1 MSAAAPI
8 AKLKESIK
16 TRPVSVAAPMAK
28 VKESI
33 ETLPGRLPRPGR
45 PRSWLVGASVL
56 VVVVVVVAIG
66 ASGGSDGA
74 QDEADE
80 GAPALARVEKGRLA
94 SRVSDTGTL
103 GYAAQPDGTAY
114 SVVNQASGAYTQ
126 LPSAGDEIGCGE
138 SLYRIDNDP
147 VPLLCG
153 RTPLYRPLKEGASGP
168 DVRELNRNL
177 VELGYADGSDLEGTE
192 GEFGAT
198 TADALAELQDDLGLD
213 ETGSLKPGDAVFLP
227 GPLRITSVSATLG
240 TMSKP
245 GEPIAEATSTR
256 RRVQV
261 DLDPS
266 VAGTVTVGDRARVV
280 LPDNSTA
287 AGKVTRI
294 GTVAGGGSGS
304 GSGEESESE
313 PTSTTIP
320 VFVKLKRAT
329 DASAIDEAPVQV
341 EITTA
346 RVKNALS
353 VPVTA
358 LLARAGEG
366 YAVETV
372 GDDGQ
377 RELVSVELGAFDH
390 ANGLVQ
396 VTGSGL
402 AAGDQVVVPAT

>member
-1 MSAAAPI
+1 VKRLAGAA
-8 AKLKESIK
+8 
-16 TRPVSVAAPMAK
+16 
-28 VKESI
+28 
-33 ETLPGRLPRPGR
+33 
-45 PRSWLVGASVL
+45 VL
-56 VVVVVVVAIG
+56 VAVVAVVAIG
-66 ASGGSDGA
+66 ACGGSGGT

-80 GAPALARVEKGRLA
+80 GAPALARVEQGRLA

-103 GYAAQPDGTAY
+103 GYAAQPDGTPY

-126 LPSAGDEIGCGE
+126 LPSAGDEIACGE
-138 SLYRIDNDP
+138 SLYRVDNDP

-153 RTPLYRPLKEGASGP
+153 RTPLYRPLHEGVSGP
-168 DVRELNRNL
+168 DARDLNRNL
-177 VELGYADGSDLEGTE
+177 VELGYAKRSDLRGTQN
-192 GEFGAT
+192 EFAAT

-213 ETGSLKPGDAVFLP
+213 ESGSLEPGDAVFLP
-227 GPLRITSVSATLG
+227 GPLRITRVSATLG
-240 TMSKP
+240 TTAQAGSP
-245 GEPIAEATSTR
+245 VAQATSTE
-256 RRVQV
+256 RRVEV
-261 DLDPS
+261 ALDPTE
-266 VAGTVTVGDRARVV
+266 AGTVAVGDRARVV
-280 LPDNSTA
+280 LPDNSTT

-304 GSGEESESE
+304 ATGGESES
-313 PTSTTIP
+313 TSSTIP
-320 VFVKLKRAT
+320 VYVKLERAN
-329 DASAIDEAPVQV
+329 DASAIDEAPVRV
-341 EITTA
+341 EITTD
-346 RVKNALS
+346 RIKDALS

-358 LLARAGEG
+358 LLARAGGG

>member
-1 MSAAAPI
+1 VSVAAPI
-8 AKLKESIK
+8 AKVRESIK
-16 TRPVSVAAPMAK
+16 TRR
-28 VKESI
+28 
-33 ETLPGRLPRPGR
+33 GRSPRPGR
-45 PRSWLVGASVL
+45 PRIWLVGVAVL
-56 VVVVVVVAIG
+56 VVVVAVVAIG
-66 ASGGSDGA
+66 AFGGSSGT

-80 GAPALARVEKGRLA
+80 GAPALARVEQGRLA

-103 GYAAQPDGTAY
+103 GYAAQPDGTPY
-114 SVVNQASGAYTQ
+114 SVINQASGAYTQ

-138 SLYRIDNDP
+138 SLYRVDNDP

-153 RTPLYRPLKEGASGP
+153 ETPLYRPLQEGVSGP

-177 VELGYADGSDLEGTE
+177 VDLGYAKRSDLKGTQN
-192 GEFGAT
+192 EFGST
-198 TADALAELQDDLGLD
+198 TADALAELQDDLGLG
-213 ETGSLKPGDAVFLP
+213 ESGSLEPGDAVFLP
-227 GPLRITSVSATLG
+227 GPLRITRVSATLG
-240 TMSKP
+240 TTSQP
-245 GEPIAEATSTR
+245 GSPVAQATSTR
-256 RRVQV
+256 RRVEV

-266 VAGTVTVGDRARVV
+266 RAGTVAVGDRARVV
-280 LPDNSTA
+280 LPDNSTT

-304 GSGEESESE
+304 ASGEESES
-313 PTSTTIP
+313 TSSTIP
-320 VFVKLKRAT
+320 VYVKLDRDN

-341 EITTA
+341 EITTD
-346 RVKNALS
+346 RVKDALS

-358 LLARAGEG
+358 LLARAGGG
-366 YAVETV
+366 YAVESV

>member
-1 MSAAAPI
+1 
-8 AKLKESIK
+8 
-16 TRPVSVAAPMAK
+16 
-28 VKESI
+28 VKPKPWVLAG
-33 ETLPGRLPRPGR
+33 T
-45 PRSWLVGASVL
+45 AVL
-56 VVVVVVVAIG
+56 VVAVAVVAIG
-66 ASGGSDGA
+66 AFGGSSGA

-80 GAPALARVEKGRLA
+80 GAPALAAVERGRLV

-103 GYAAQPDGTAY
+103 GYAAQPDGTPY
-114 SVVNQASGAYTQ
+114 SVVNQASGAYTR

-138 SLYRIDNDP
+138 SLYRVNKNR

-153 RTPLYRPLKEGASGP
+153 ATPLYRPLKEGMRGH
-168 DVRELNRNL
+168 DVRVLNRNL
-177 VELGYADGSDLEGTE
+177 VDLGYAEGSNLEDTE
-192 GEFGAT
+192 DEFGST

-213 ETGSLKPGDAVFLP
+213 ESGKLQPGDAVFLP

-240 TMSKP
+240 TMSQP
-245 GEPIAEATSTR
+245 NEPVAEATSTR

-266 VAGTVTVGDRARVV
+266 VAGTVAVGDRARVV
-280 LPDNSTA
+280 LPDNSTS
-287 AGKVTRI
+287 AGRVTRI
-294 GTVAGGGSGS
+294 GTVAGGDSDAATDAASGS
-304 GSGEESESE
+304 GSQSE
-313 PTSTTIP
+313 PASTTIP
-320 VFVKLKRAT
+320 VYVKLERDK
-329 DASAIDEAPVQV
+329 DAGAIDEAPVRV

-346 RVKNALS
+346 RVKGALS

-358 LLARAGEG
+358 LLARAGQG

-372 GDDGQ
+372 GEDGQ
-377 RELVSVELGAFDH
+377 RELVPVELGAFDS

>member
-1 MSAAAPI
+1 MKRKPRTVAAA
-8 AKLKESIK
+8 A
-16 TRPVSVAAPMAK
+16 
-28 VKESI
+28 
-33 ETLPGRLPRPGR
+33 
-45 PRSWLVGASVL
+45 VL
-56 VVVVVVVAIG
+56 VAVVAVVAIG
-66 ASGGSDGA
+66 AFGGSNGA

-80 GAPALARVEKGRLA
+80 GAPALARVEQGRLA

-103 GYAAQPDGTAY
+103 GYAAQPDGTPY

-126 LPSAGDEIGCGE
+126 LPSAGDEVGCGE
-138 SLYRIDNDP
+138 SLYRVDNDP

-153 RTPLYRPLKEGASGP
+153 ETPLYRSLEEGVSGP
-168 DVRELNRNL
+168 DVRALNRNL
-177 VELGYADGSDLEGTE
+177 VDLGYAKRSDVKGTQN
-192 GEFGAT
+192 EFGSP

-213 ETGSLKPGDAVFLP
+213 ESGSLEPGDAVFLP
-227 GPLRITSVSATLG
+227 GPLRITRVSATLATTSQAG
-240 TMSKP
+240 AP
-245 GEPIAEATSTR
+245 VAQATSTR

-261 DLDPS
+261 ALDPTE
-266 VAGTVTVGDRARVV
+266 AGTVAVGDRARAV

-304 GSGEESESE
+304 ASGEESES
-313 PTSTTIP
+313 TGSTLP
-320 VFVKLKRAT
+320 VYVKLERGN

-341 EITTA
+341 EITTD
-346 RVKNALS
+346 RVEDALS

-358 LLARAGEG
+358 LLARAGGG
-366 YAVETV
+366 YAVEAV

-377 RELVSVELGAFDH
+377 RELVSVELGAFDN